1 MPIFFFNLFCYVYIY
16 NPFIKILKLLF
27 LLPLLLGLMTPAIAH
42 NEANSKSA
50 YDSAGDEEVKDED
63 HSEGKAGKEEVVDK
77 DI

>member
-1 MPIFFFNLFCYVYIY
+1 M
-16 NPFIKILKLLF
+16 KLLF

-50 YDSAGDEEVKDED
+50 YDSAGEEEVKDED
-63 HSEGKAGKEEVVDK
+63 YSEGKAEKDDEK